1 MVDSI
6 IKRDSQKENTNIFTD
21 VVMSVVV
28 PGSVAA
34 KSCSTEGGHYNTVQG
49 KQMRRALDV
58 LIELLQ
64 QSGNHLSSGRLAL

>member
-21 VVMSVVV
+21 VMSVVV

>member
-1 MVDSI
+1 MFSL
-6 IKRDSQKENTNIFTD
+6 D

-28 PGSVAA
+28 SGSEAA

-49 KQMRRALDV
+49 KQMGRALDV

-64 QSGNHLSSGRLAL
+64 QSGNHLSSVSLLYEIHVLMV